1 MDYEKRESPKYIRL
15 SLAAALTLG
24 FKNGSFYRNAK
35 LSCINLLLT
44 YANGCVGNCAYCGL
58 SGKRPGS
65 FHEKSFI
72 RVEWPVEKFEEV
84 LDRIELRTD
93 GVKRI
98 CLSMIANAR
107 APSDLIGMARRI
119 RRCRKIP
126 LSLLVTPTIV
136 TDKDLMQFKDTGADR
151 LGIAIDTA
159 TETLFEKYRGKGVR
173 APHRWDRYWSFFEKS
188 VKIFGKNHVG
198 SHLIVGLGETEKE
211 MVETIQKV
219 KDLGGTTHL
228 FSFYP
233 ESGSLLDG
241 FTIPPL
247 GQYRRIQ
254 LARYLID
261 EGRVSFGKMGFNSSD
276 QIIHFGI
283 DDGDLVGII
292 DAGRPFMTSGCPD
305 DEGNVA
311 CNRPY
316 GNSRPGLY
324 IRNYPFPLE
333 TEDTRRVQRQIWRY

>member
-1 MDYEKRESPKYIRL
+1 MDYEKKESPKYIRL

-44 YANGCVGNCAYCGL
+44 YGNGCMGNCAYCGL

-72 RVEWPVEKFEEV
+72 RVEWPAVKFEEV
-84 LDRIELRTD
+84 LNRVEERRDR
-93 GVKRI
+93 VKRI
-98 CLSMIANAR
+98 CLSMITNVR
-107 APSDLIGMARRI
+107 APSDLIRMARWI
-119 RRCRKIP
+119 RGFREIP
-126 LSLLVTPTIV
+126 LSLLITPTIL
-136 TDKDLMQFKDTGADR
+136 TDKDLIEFKDIGADR
-151 LGIAIDTA
+151 LGIAIDAA
-159 TETLFEKYRGKGVR
+159 TEGLFEKYRGKGVNT
-173 APHRWDRYWSFFEKS
+173 PHRWDRYWSFFEQS
-188 VKIFGKNHVG
+188 VKIFGENHVG

-211 MVETIQKV
+211 MAETIQKV

-241 FTIPPL
+241 FEMPPL

-261 EGRVSFGKMGFNSSD
+261 EGRTSFGKMEFNSRD

-283 DDGDLVGII
+283 EDGDLVRII
-292 DAGRPFMTSGCPD
+292 HSGAPFMTSGCPD
-305 DEGNVA
+305 DRGNVA

-324 IRNYPFPLE
+324 IRNYPFLPKAK
-333 TEDTRRVQRQIWRY
+333 DMMRVKRQIWRY

>member
-24 FKNGSFYRNAK
+24 FRNGAFYRNAK

-44 YANGCVGNCAYCGL
+44 YRDGCMANCAYCGL

-72 RVEWPVEKFEEV
+72 RVEWPVVRFEEV
-84 LDRIELRTD
+84 LDRVEERRD
-93 GVKRI
+93 RVKRI
-98 CLSMIANAR
+98 CLSMITNAR
-107 APSDLIGMARRI
+107 APSDLITMARGIQGFRE
-119 RRCRKIP
+119 IP
-126 LSLLVTPTIV
+126 LSLLITPTIL
-136 TDKDLMQFKDTGADR
+136 TDRDLIRFKDAGADR
-151 LGIAIDTA
+151 LGIAIDAA
-159 TETLFEKYRGKGVR
+159 TEGLFEKYRGKGVR
-173 APHRWDRYWSFFEKS
+173 APHRWGRYWSFFETS
-188 VKIFGKNHVG
+188 IKIFGENQVG
-198 SHLIVGLGETEKE
+198 SHLIVGLGETERE
-211 MVETIQKV
+211 MAQTIQRV

-233 ESGSLLDG
+233 ESGSLLDR
-241 FTIPPL
+241 FEMPPL

-261 EGRVSFGKMGFNSSD
+261 QGRASFGKMEFNSRE
-276 QIIHFGI
+276 QIFHFGI
-283 DDGDLVGII
+283 DDGDLEGII
-292 DAGRPFMTSGCPD
+292 DSGLPFMTSGCPD
-305 DEGNVA
+305 DRGNVA

-316 GNSRPGLY
+316 GNSRPGLH

-333 TEDTRRVQRQIWRY
+333 AEDITRVRRQIWRY